1 MKKLVSLVV
10 VLLALTTM
18 SMAQAH
24 HSQTHQGHHKKK
36 HVVHHKHHAMHHH
49 KSTVHH

>member
-24 HSQTHQGHHKKK
+24 HPVHHKKK
-36 HVVHHKHHAMHHH
+36 HVVHHKHYAVHHH
-49 KSTVHH
+49 KKAVHH